1 MTALMTAIN
10 QPSKTMENLQ
20 PQSITDYPHTRRS
33 LQLETGTSEK
43 TVRRWIKKANV
54 TGCTIGNIER
64 FSDEQ
69 RDEIISHQAKPK
81 QADEI
86 VEAEL
91 MPEPG
96 AITLRDTSEQATG
109 LMRFDIQAIELD
121 APTADLA
128 ALQVQTAQLEQT
140 AQQGANAIAAYF
152 GARFD
157 VGLAEIA
164 AKQDNLLKGIEAQ
177 ALNGAAR
184 SIAQPGKPR

>member
-1 MTALMTAIN
+1 
-10 QPSKTMENLQ
+10 MENLQ
-20 PQSITDYPHTRRS
+20 PQSITNYPHTRRS

-81 QADEI
+81 KADEVI
-86 VEAEL
+86 EVEL

-96 AITLRDTSEQATG
+96 AITLKHTSEQASG

-128 ALQVQTAQLEQT
+128 ALQTQTAQLERT